1 MKGSP
6 SSHPQMCQPAL
17 GSWPCRGQ
25 HWLGGGEI
33 MGRWPP
39 GSPLALDGVA
49 AWACPSED
57 TESNGLRVAPRLVRR
72 MESPFS
78 LLSSDCPASPSTS
91 SCLWAASSAPWPQ
104 GLSKGGTVSQS
115 PSTLRFAEPR
125 AIGQPLLGQALR
137 WHQSEGGVALMPMGS
152 RGHRTAAKEGRPQG
166 AWKQEHG
173 FLPGSITDFEGG
185 SVTFLSCPVC
195 KMRPRS
201 E

>member
-1 MKGSP
+1 MRALSCRVMKGSP
-6 SSHPQMCQPAL
+6 SPHPQMCQPAL

-78 LLSSDCPASPSTS
+78 LLSSKTVPPHPPPHPAS
-91 SCLWAASSAPWPQ
+91 
-104 GLSKGGTVSQS
+104 GLPPLPLGPRDS
-115 PSTLRFAEPR
+115 PRVALCPR
-125 AIGQPLLGQALR
+125 APPHSGSQNPVLLGSLSLARHSAGTSLR
-137 WHQSEGGVALMPMGS
+137 VVWH
-152 RGHRTAAKEGRPQG
+152 
-166 AWKQEHG
+166 
-173 FLPGSITDFEGG
+173 
-185 SVTFLSCPVC
+185 
-195 KMRPRS
+195 
-201 E
+201 

>member
-6 SSHPQMCQPAL
+6 SPHPPMCQPAL

-25 HWLGGGEI
+25 HCLGGGEI

-78 LLSSDCPASPSTS
+78 LLSSKTVPPHPPTS
-91 SCLWAASSAPWPQ
+91 SCVWVASSAPWPQ

-115 PSTLRFAEPR
+115 PSTLRFTE
-125 AIGQPLLGQALR
+125 LR
-137 WHQSEGGVALMPMGS
+137 WHQSEAGVALMPVGS
-152 RGHRTAAKEGRPQG
+152 RGTQDSELRRRREGRR
-166 AWKQEHG
+166 E
-173 FLPGSITDFEGG
+173 PGSRSMG
-185 SVTFLSCPVC
+185 SCLVPSLT
-195 KMRPRS
+195 
-201 E
+201 